1 MMEKKGGPFD
11 FSGIREFF
19 SGKKGTTILLIAG
32 LAGMVLILLSTMWP
46 SSAGKSS
53 RSSSSAISSDEY
65 AAKLQ
70 KQLESIIGKIDG
82 VGRVQVL
89 VTVESGVQYV
99 YEQNQK
105 SASDKSSTS
114 QTDGGTQTQEN
125 NSNEQNPVIVDN
137 ASGGQS
143 PLVRTELQPAVKGV
157 VVVCDGGDN
166 ATVKENVTDA
176 IMTALDLPSTHI
188 SVSKRAGS

>member
-1 MMEKKGGPFD
+1 MGRQGRLFD
-11 FSGIREFF
+11 FSDFKKFF
-19 SGKKGTTILLIAG
+19 SGKKGTTVLVVAG
-32 LAGMVLILLSTMWP
+32 LIGIALILFSSIWP
-46 SSAGKSS
+46 SSTGKSAKS
-53 RSSSSAISSDEY
+53 TSSAISSDEY
-65 AAKLQ
+65 AARLG
-70 KQLESIIGKIDG
+70 KQLEGIVGKIDG

-105 SASDKSSTS
+105 SSNDKSATS
-114 QTDGGTQTQEN
+114 QTDGSTQTQEN
-125 NSNEQNPVIVDN
+125 NNIEQNPVIVDN

-166 ATVKENVTDA
+166 PTVKESVTNA
-176 IMTALDLPSTHI
+176 IMTALDLSSTRI

>member
-1 MMEKKGGPFD
+1 MGNKGRMLD
-11 FSGIREFF
+11 LSGIKALF
-19 SGKKGTTILLIAG
+19 SGKKGTTILMAAG
-32 LAGMVLILLSTMWP
+32 LIGIALILLSTFWP
-46 SSAGKSS
+46 PSAGKSS
-53 RSSSSAISSDEY
+53 KSASSSISSDEY
-65 AAKLQ
+65 AARLG
-70 KQLESIIGKIDG
+70 KQLEGIVGRIDG
-82 VGRVQVL
+82 VGKVQVL

-105 SASDKSSTS
+105 SSNDKSATS
-114 QTDGGTQTQEN
+114 QTDGSTQTQEN
-125 NSNEQNPVIVDN
+125 NDTEQNPVIVDN

-166 ATVKENVTDA
+166 PTVKESVTDA
-176 IMTALDLPSTHI
+176 VMTALDLPSTRI

>member
-1 MMEKKGGPFD
+1 MGNKGRTLDLSHIKEWFT
-11 FSGIREFF
+11 
-19 SGKKGTTILLIAG
+19 GKKGTSILMAAG
-32 LAGMVLILLSTMWP
+32 LIGIALILLSSFWP

-53 RSSSSAISSDEY
+53 KSASSAITSAEY
-65 AAKLQ
+65 AAQLGN
-70 KQLESIIGKIDG
+70 QLENIVGKIDG
-82 VGRVQVL
+82 VGKVQVL
-89 VTVESGVQYV
+89 VTVDSGVQYV

-105 SASDKSSTS
+105 SSNDKSATS
-114 QTDGGTQTQEN
+114 QTDGSTQTQEN
-125 NSNEQNPVIVDN
+125 NDTEQNPVIVDN

-166 ATVKENVTDA
+166 PTVKESVTDA
-176 IMTALDLPSTHI
+176 IMTALDLPSTRI

>member
-1 MMEKKGGPFD
+1 MMGKKGGPFD
-11 FSGIREFF
+11 FSGIREFL

-53 RSSSSAISSDEY
+53 HSSSSAISSDEY

-89 VTVESGVQYV
+89 VTMESGVQYV